1 MIEQFKSYF
10 VKLERLSSAEL
21 DRSAEKLVV
30 AENGNIAKL
39 IAHIAEMSARKVA
52 LELGYKNLFDYCI
65 RRLNLSEGAVPAR
78 IHVANVSRRFPQLL
92 VALAE
97 NRISLTVASLLAA
110 HVTEN
115 NVDKLISDCAGM
127 KRKETEEYLVTL
139 RPKSVF
145 EPSIR
150 KRPSARQPAAPP
162 QQQQQSQNDKIN
174 PQAPE
179 PPLEPTPP
187 KSSPTILQPAKPDE
201 FNFRSSADRDFKVK
215 FERLAEV
222 LGVENAPKH
231 MAEILEKALDI
242 ALEKKD
248 PKKKLER
255 RKKRENSSKEKSR
268 LNEIAKND
276 EPAKS
281 RYIASEVSE
290 RVHARANYQCE
301 FCASDG
307 RRCSSRTGLQI
318 EHVRPFG
325 IFRSNDER
333 FLQLLC
339 AAHNGLA
346 AERVYGA
353 AFIQRKIRA
362 AQGGSKCLDLDSSK
376 RLLLQPALVGVDFF
390 VSATLVSYLQS

>member
-1 MIEQFKSYF
+1 MFDKFKSYF
-10 VKLERLSSAEL
+10 LKLERLSSAEL
-21 DRSAEKLVV
+21 DRSAQKLVL

-39 IAHIAEMSARKVA
+39 IAHIAEMSTRKAA
-52 LELGYKNLFDYCI
+52 LELGYKNMFDYCV

-97 NRISLTVASLLAA
+97 NRISLTVTSLLAPR
-110 HVTEN
+110 VSED

-127 KRKETEEYLVTL
+127 TRKETEEYLVAL
-139 RPKSVF
+139 RPKRVF

-150 KRPSARQPAAPP
+150 KRPQPAAPP
-162 QQQQQSQNDKIN
+162 SR
-174 PQAPE
+174 
-179 PPLEPTPP
+179 
-187 KSSPTILQPAKPDE
+187 PAKPTPKAPAPPVDAAPKKSAPILEPARPDE
-201 FNFRSSADRDFKVK
+201 YNFRFAADRGFKDK

-222 LGVENAPKH
+222 LGVENAQKH

-255 RKKRENSSKEKSR
+255 RQKRAKAKSS
-268 LNEIAKND
+268 LNEITKTD

-281 RYIASEVSE
+281 RYITSEVSE
-290 RVHARANYQCE
+290 RVHARAGYQCE
-301 FCASDG
+301 YEAADG

-333 FLQLLC
+333 FLGLLC

-346 AERVYGA
+346 AERVYGTT
-353 AFIQRKIRA
+353 FIQQKIAERRA
-362 AQGGSKCLDLDSSK
+362 GS
-376 RLLLQPALVGVDFF
+376 RAP
-390 VSATLVSYLQS
+390 

>member
-1 MIEQFKSYF
+1 MVEQFKSYF
-10 VKLERLSSAEL
+10 AQLERLSSTEL

-65 RRLNLSEGAVPAR
+65 QRLNLSEGAVPAR

-97 NRISLTVASLLAA
+97 RRLSLTVAGLLAP
-110 HVTEN
+110 HVSED

-127 KRKETEEYLVTL
+127 TRKATEVYLIAFK
-139 RPKSVF
+139 PKPVF

-150 KRPSARQPAAPP
+150 KRPSTQQPAAPP
-162 QQQQQSQNDKIN
+162 PPRNDEITPKA
-174 PQAPE
+174 PQ
-179 PPLEPTPP
+179 PPQ
-187 KSSPTILQPAKPDE
+187 KSSETILQPATPCE
-201 FNFRSSADRDFKVK
+201 FNFRFSADRDFKDK

-222 LGVENAPKH
+222 LGVQNAQKH
-231 MAEILEKALDI
+231 MASILEKALDI

-255 RKKRENSSKEKSR
+255 RQKRDKKREDSSNAKSR
-268 LNEIAKND
+268 PNEIPTAD

-290 RVHARANYQCE
+290 RVHARASYQCQYR
-301 FCASDG
+301 ASDG
-307 RRCSSRTGLQI
+307 TRCSARTGLQI

-333 FLQLLC
+333 FLKLLC
-339 AAHNGLA
+339 AQHNALA

-353 AFIQRKIRA
+353 AFIQRKISER
-362 AQGGSKCLDLDSSK
+362 
-376 RLLLQPALVGVDFF
+376 RR
-390 VSATLVSYLQS
+390 QSGAS

>member
-1 MIEQFKSYF
+1 MIDKFKSYF
-10 VKLERLSSAEL
+10 AKLERLSSAEL
-21 DRSAEKLVV
+21 DRSAEKLVL
-30 AENGNIAKL
+30 AENGSIAKL
-39 IAHIAEMSARKVA
+39 IAHIAAMSTRKAA
-52 LELGYKNLFDYCI
+52 LELGYKNLFDYCV

-110 HVTEN
+110 HVSED

-127 KRKETEEYLVTL
+127 KRKETEEYLVAL
-139 RPKSVF
+139 KPKPVF

-150 KRPSARQPAAPP
+150 RRPQTAAAARPPAKLSAPP
-162 QQQQQSQNDKIN
+162 VDDK
-174 PQAPE
+174 PKKS
-179 PPLEPTPP
+179 PPV
-187 KSSPTILQPAKPDE
+187 LQPARPEE
-201 FNFRSSADRDFKVK
+201 FNFRFSAERDFKDK

-222 LGVENAPKH
+222 LGVENAQKH
-231 MAEILEKALDI
+231 MADIFEKALDI

-255 RKKRENSSKEKSR
+255 RQKREKTQSR

-290 RVHARANYQCE
+290 RVHARAGYQCE
-301 FCASDG
+301 YEAADG

-318 EHVRPFG
+318 DHGRPFG
-325 IFRSNDER
+325 IFHSNDER
-333 FLQLLC
+333 FLKLLC
-339 AAHNGLA
+339 TAHNGLA

-353 AFIQRKIRA
+353 AFIQRKIAERRA
-362 AQGGSKCLDLDSSK
+362 GS
-376 RLLLQPALVGVDFF
+376 RAP
-390 VSATLVSYLQS
+390 

>member
-1 MIEQFKSYF
+1 MVEQFKSYF
-10 VKLERLSSAEL
+10 AQLERLSSTEL

-65 RRLNLSEGAVPAR
+65 QRLNLSEGAVPAR

-97 NRISLTVASLLAA
+97 RRLSLTVAGLLAP
-110 HVTEN
+110 HVSED

-127 KRKETEEYLVTL
+127 TRKATEVYLIAFK
-139 RPKSVF
+139 PKPVF

-150 KRPSARQPAAPP
+150 KRPSTQQPA
-162 QQQQQSQNDKIN
+162 
-174 PQAPE
+174 
-179 PPLEPTPP
+179 TPC
-187 KSSPTILQPAKPDE
+187 E
-201 FNFRSSADRDFKVK
+201 FNFRFSADRDFKDK

-222 LGVENAPKH
+222 LGVQNAQKH
-231 MAEILEKALDI
+231 MASILEKALDI

-255 RKKRENSSKEKSR
+255 RQKRDKKREDSSNAKSR
-268 LNEIAKND
+268 PNEIPTAD

-290 RVHARANYQCE
+290 RVHARASYQCQYR
-301 FCASDG
+301 ASDG
-307 RRCSSRTGLQI
+307 TRCSARTGLQI

-333 FLQLLC
+333 FLKLLC
-339 AAHNGLA
+339 AQHNALA

-353 AFIQRKIRA
+353 AFIQRRISER
-362 AQGGSKCLDLDSSK
+362 
-376 RLLLQPALVGVDFF
+376 RR
-390 VSATLVSYLQS
+390 QSGAS